1 LSANTKTTAAA
12 GLAIALN
19 VSFGAPGQILGVWI
33 YKSKEAKKGFPT
45 GHWTNA
51 GCLFGLSAGTLA
63 LVLYYRHLNSKL
75 RRAGVEQRKLYAY

>member
-1 LSANTKTTAAA
+1 MHTTGAA

-33 YKSKEAKKGFPT
+33 YKADEKSKGYPT

-51 GCLFGLSAGTLA
+51 GLLFFVAVGCLA
-63 LVLYYRHLNSKL
+63 LRFYYQLKNKTMA
-75 RRAGVEQRKLYAY
+75 RRGGGRVFKY